1 MFSKAAKTAEA
12 KTAEAKPTA
21 GVVDIRYAHRC
32 LTGQQ
37 VDAAKQ

>member
-32 LTGQQ
+32 LTSQQ